1 MTPSPDRQDPP
12 PAASPTTITQYQ
24 ILATRRQAFDT
35 LMWQVP
41 ALSLTAQS
49 FLLSLAYGSQ
59 STSFAA
65 AVAGLLSVAVSAMSI
80 QLLLRQRQNEV
91 TDSLLLHRIEQEH
104 GWQEIFA
111 TGEVRAR
118 NAGRSRRR
126 VIQIRSYR
134 IWTGGLALFGI
145 AGFVAFLR
153 AVL

>member
-1 MTPSPDRQDPP
+1 MTPSSDER
-12 PAASPTTITQYQ
+12 PAASPVTITQYQ

-49 FLLSLAYGSQ
+49 FLLSLAYGAQ
-59 STSFAA
+59 SSPLAA
-65 AVAGLLSVAVSAMSI
+65 AVTGLLSTIVSAMSI

-91 TDSLLLHRIEQEH
+91 TDSVLLHRIEREH
-104 GWQEIFA
+104 GWPEIFA
-111 TGEVRAR
+111 TGEIRAR
-118 NAGRSRRR
+118 NAGRTRRR
-126 VIQIRSYR
+126 MIRLRSYR

-153 AVL
+153 AVF

>member
-1 MTPSPDRQDPP
+1 M
-12 PAASPTTITQYQ
+12 TITQYQ

-49 FLLSLAYGSQ
+49 FLLSLAYGAQ
-59 STSFAA
+59 SSSLAA
-65 AVAGLLSVAVSAMSI
+65 AVAGLLSTIVSAMSI

-91 TDSLLLHRIEQEH
+91 TDSVLLHRIERDH
-104 GWQEIFA
+104 GWPEIFA
-111 TGEVRAR
+111 TGEFRAR
-118 NAGRSRRR
+118 TAGRVRRR
-126 VIQIRSYR
+126 VIRLRSYR

-145 AGFVAFLR
+145 AGFSAFLR